1 MTIST
6 LGADDRAAFAR
17 IADVLLPAHKRLP
30 AASSVDVS
38 GKLLDAV
45 IAARPDIAE
54 AVKRA
59 LAAVHGMEGR
69 AAAEHLLKSDG
80 EGFDA
85 VGLAASGAYF
95 MSPAVREKLG
105 YPGQEAV
112 RYDPYE
118 TPEYQSN
125 GMLERVLSRGPIFRD
140 ARRPR

>member
-1 MTIST
+1 MTT
-6 LGADDRAAFAR
+6 LNVEDRAAFVK
-17 IADVLLPAHKRLP
+17 IADVLLPAHNRLP

-38 GKLLDAV
+38 GELLDAV

-54 AVKRA
+54 AVKRG
-59 LAAVHGMEGR
+59 LSAVHGMEGR
-69 AAAEHLLKSDG
+69 AAAEHLLRSDG

-95 MSPAVREKLG
+95 MSPVVREKLG

-112 RYDPYE
+112 RYDPHAI
-118 TPEYQSN
+118 PEYQAN
-125 GMLERVLSRGPIFRD
+125 GMLERVRARGSIFRD